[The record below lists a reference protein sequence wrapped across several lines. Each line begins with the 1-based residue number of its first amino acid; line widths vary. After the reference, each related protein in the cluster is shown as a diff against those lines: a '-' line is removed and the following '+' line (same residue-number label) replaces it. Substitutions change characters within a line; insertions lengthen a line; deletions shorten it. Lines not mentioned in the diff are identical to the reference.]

1 MRRIFY
7 KKLSLPGKGILSED
21 FFRFVRVHGCFYVY
35 TQIQTVFINTF
46 LQKAIGDTNS
56 VMEYNISVYLVQPV
70 AMLLSVFLMHAFK
83 SPLRTQRIGISLY
96 MLIYIALAFF
106 GEYAAPYYL
115 LLGALFSVA
124 AGFIYTTYSLM
135 VFSYTTDDTRDAAMG
150 VLGILNGISWL
161 VTPLVSGV
169 LVSMFSGFIGYQ
181 VLFVC
186 ALLCAGLSM
195 WFSLRLRPV
204 KNFRPEEKAHFGR
217 TMKSLMQGKIQRL
230 MLGVTVAMGLRMG
243 AMQFFLNMLLYLF
256 IQNEALVGFN
266 SFLGGA
272 MMILSSYLYG
282 KIARPSNWVKVIMMT
297 TTMLMVSTVML
308 FLGLNP
314 FSVILYNVVYSVL
327 YIFAPNIGEASYYT
341 MMQAVPEQRELA
353 AESFTIRE
361 FFLSAGRILGIILT
375 MIVPA
380 DPIGYIVALL
390 LLNASQFLTGLMIQL
405 VQKQIRKSQEK
416 SAS

>member
-1 MRRIFY
+1 
-7 KKLSLPGKGILSED
+7 
-21 FFRFVRVHGCFYVY
+21 
-35 TQIQTVFINTF
+35 
-46 LQKAIGDTNS
+46 
-56 VMEYNISVYLVQPV
+56 
-70 AMLLSVFLMHAFK
+70 
-83 SPLRTQRIGISLY
+83 
-96 MLIYIALAFF
+96 
-106 GEYAAPYYL
+106 
-115 LLGALFSVA
+115 
-124 AGFIYTTYSLM
+124 
-135 VFSYTTDDTRDAAMG
+135 
-150 VLGILNGISWL
+150 
-161 VTPLVSGV
+161 
-169 LVSMFSGFIGYQ
+169 
-181 VLFVC
+181 
-186 ALLCAGLSM
+186 
-195 WFSLRLRPV
+195 
-204 KNFRPEEKAHFGR
+204 
-217 TMKSLMQGKIQRL
+217 
-230 MLGVTVAMGLRMG
+230 
-243 AMQFFLNMLLYLF
+243 
-256 IQNEALVGFN
+256 
-266 SFLGGA
+266 

-361 FFLSAGRILGIILT
+361 FFLSAGRNLGIILT